1 MQAETA
7 DVQVKAQL
15 KQEELRIKEQDSLL
29 KNQNAADKLQLD
41 ELTLM
46 LKQQA
51 QQSSEQQAMNKA
63 MMDGQASIIDN
74 LNTQAQTL
82 KVLGESMGADA
93 IISPTGVEA
102 YGQQAELI
110 TEQQDDI
117 IDTVDQ

>member
-29 KNQNAADKLQLD
+29 KNQTAADRTQLL

-51 QQSSEQQAMNKA
+51 QQSSDQQAMNKA

-82 KVLGESMGADA
+82 KILGESMGADA
-93 IISPTGVEA
+93 VISQGGVEA
-102 YGQQAELI
+102 YAQQ
-110 TEQQDDI
+110 TEIVADQQDDI